1 MATSCSSK
9 SLTTGLDARG
19 RWLRSPC
26 TDRQGDGVPR
36 NAGRAQQVV
45 VTLPRV
51 RLKDQLFKRG
61 TGIHRAILR
70 VTKGRLLGQLG
81 GMPVV
86 ILETT
91 GRRTGKKRSA
101 VLTSPVVD
109 EGRIVLVAS
118 YGGDDRHPKWFLN
131 LRDDPDVRVTIA
143 GHPRPMRARVG
154 SEAERAEL
162 WPQVVE
168 AYGGYA
174 AYQQRSVRNIPLVIL
189 EPTS

>member
-1 MATSCSSK
+1 MFGGWPPSK
-9 SLTTGLDARG
+9 PGG
-19 RWLRSPC
+19 P
-26 TDRQGDGVPR
+26 P
-36 NAGRAQQVV
+36 VV
-45 VTLPRV
+45 ITLPRV
-51 RLKDQLFKRG
+51 RVKDELFKLG

-101 VLTSPVVD
+101 VLTTPVVD
-109 EGRIVLVAS
+109 ESRIVLVAS

-131 LRDDPDVRVTIA
+131 MRDDPDVVVTIA
-143 GHPRPMRARVG
+143 GQQRPMRSRVA
-154 SEAERAEL
+154 SEAERVEL

-174 AYQQRSVRNIPLVIL
+174 AYQRRSVRNIPLVIL
-189 EPTS
+189 EPTT